1 MSKVMICCA
10 ITGGGDTVGKSQ
22 AVPVTPAEIAESAIA
37 AARAGAAIAHIHVRD
52 PATGKPSME
61 LAHYQEVVERIRASD
76 VDLILNLTTGAGGRF
91 MPGDEVPLVAKAG
104 SNLATPA
111 ERIRHIA
118 VLKPEICSLDMGSM
132 NMGDYVFVNT
142 KGHLEEMARGIVAA
156 GVRPELEVFEAGHV
170 RLACSLM
177 ERGILSSPGLF
188 QICLGVPWAQP
199 ADTEAM
205 TYMRNMLP
213 ADATWFAFGIGAQQF
228 PMVAQAYLLGGNIR
242 VGLEDNLYL
251 GKGQLAPSNA
261 ALVEKAVQIVQV
273 LGGEVATAA
282 EARQRLGLPRQ
293 G

>member
-10 ITGGGDTVGKSQ
+10 ITGGGDTVGKNP
-22 AVPVTPAEIAESAIA
+22 AVPVTPMEIADSAIA

-76 VDLILNLTTGAGGRF
+76 VDMILNLTTGAGGRF
-91 MPGDEVPLVAKAG
+91 MPGDEVPLQAKAG

-111 ERIRHIA
+111 ARIRHIA
-118 VLKPEICSLDMGSM
+118 ALKPEICSLDMGSM

-177 ERGILSSPGLF
+177 ERGILPSPGLF

-199 ADTEAM
+199 ADPEAM
-205 TYMRNMLP
+205 IYMRNMLP
-213 ADATWFAFGIGAQQF
+213 AGATWFAFGIGAQQF
-228 PMVAQAYLLGGNIR
+228 PMVTQAYLLGGNIR

-251 GKGQLAPSNA
+251 AKGQLAPSNA
-261 ALVEKAVQIVQV
+261 ALVEKAVHIVTV
-273 LGGEVATAA
+273 LGGEIATAA
-282 EARQRLGLPRQ
+282 EARQRLGLAPHR
-293 G
+293 